1 MSQQFNFRKIFLGL
15 ATGLMSAPVCLILA
29 YVVGVVG
36 TAVKTHDLFATLLT
50 AATFLPIM
58 LALLLAIPTLVI
70 ATLIGLTLGL
80 IANVTSRLLIIIGT
94 LMGLVFSVIV
104 LSLLLPLVVEP
115 QPGDF
120 TSIISNYLLSG
131 VYGMVLG
138 ALTSL
143 LFRRMNR
150 ST

>member
-1 MSQQFNFRKIFLGL
+1 MSQKFSFRKIFLGL

-29 YVVGVVG
+29 YVVGVIG

-80 IANVTSRLLIIIGT
+80 IANLTSRFLAIIGI
-94 LMGLVFSVIV
+94 LIGFVFSVIV

-120 TSIISNYLLSG
+120 TSIISNYLVSG
-131 VYGMVLG
+131 AYGMVLG
-138 ALTSL
+138 GLTGL
-143 LFRRMNR
+143 LFGWMNTSR
-150 ST
+150 

>member
-1 MSQQFNFRKIFLGL
+1 MSPKFSFRKIFLGF
-15 ATGLMSAPVCLILA
+15 AAGLMSVPVGLILA

-36 TAVKTHDLFATLLT
+36 TALKTRDLFATLLT

-80 IANVTSRLLIIIGT
+80 IANFSSRFLVIIGT
-94 LMGLVFSVIV
+94 LIGLVFSVIV
-104 LSLLLPLVVEP
+104 LSLLVPLVVEP

-131 VYGMVLG
+131 AYGMVLG
-138 ALTSL
+138 GLTGL
-143 LFRRMNR
+143 LFRWMNR

>member
-1 MSQQFNFRKIFLGL
+1 MSQKFSFRKIFLGL

-36 TAVKTHDLFATLLT
+36 TAVKTRDLFATLLT

-58 LALLLAIPTLVI
+58 LTLLLAIPTLVI
-70 ATLIGLTLGL
+70 ASLIGLTLGL
-80 IANVTSRLLIIIGT
+80 IANFSSRFLVIIGT
-94 LMGLVFSVIV
+94 LIGLVFSVIV
-104 LSLLLPLVVEP
+104 LSLLVPLVVEP

-120 TSIISNYLLSG
+120 TSIISNYFLSG
-131 VYGMVLG
+131 AYGMVLG
-138 ALTSL
+138 GLTGL
-143 LFRRMNR
+143 LFRWMDR